1 MARVGSSLEE
11 GAREIARRDRVLAT
25 MVEAHG
31 APDFT
36 AGRPRRG
43 HFAAL
48 ARSVCYQQLAGRA
61 ATAIHGR
68 FTALFDGRP
77 TAEKVLALPEEE
89 LRGAGL
95 SGSKA
100 ASIRDLAEKS
110 LDGTVRLDRV
120 SRLSDDELVA
130 QLTKVR
136 GIGEWTAQMF
146 MMFQLGRLDVWPTG
160 DYGVRNGWARLYGLD
175 EMPTAREL
183 APLADPHRPYRSLV
197 AWYCWRA
204 VDTIT
209 PS

>member
-11 GAREIARRDRVLAT
+11 GAREIALRDRVLAK

-31 APDFT
+31 PPDF
-36 AGRPRRG
+36 AGGRPRRG

-110 LDGTVRLDRV
+110 LDGTVRLARV